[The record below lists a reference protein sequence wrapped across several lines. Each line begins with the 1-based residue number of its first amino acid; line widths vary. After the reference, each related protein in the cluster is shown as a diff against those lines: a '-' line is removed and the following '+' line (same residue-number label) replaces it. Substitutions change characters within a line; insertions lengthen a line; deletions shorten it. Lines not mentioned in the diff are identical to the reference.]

1 MIRLKLDENE
11 REVLLQLLENC
22 ISDLR
27 VEITD
32 TDNLDYKNMLK
43 GRKAVMIKLLEALQS
58 TKTNRANP

>member
-11 REVLLQLLENC
+11 REILLQLLENC

-43 GRKAVMIKLLEALQS
+43 GRKVVMIKLLEALQS
-58 TKTNRANP
+58 TKTNRVNS

>member
-58 TKTNRANP
+58 TKTNRVNT